1 MSIVRIYV
9 AAVARREEGISVCN
23 RKGVAMLGAKEA
35 KKKLLALP
43 RELSSSCRGGGGPTI
58 YRASN
63 HVACFGGINDIV
75 ASMSAI
81 TGAVA
86 VTKSLRYPYSSSDSS
101 LFTFNSSGEMTS
113 VNERVLFTAA
123 QLQELERQ
131 TTIYKYM
138 VASAPVPP
146 ELLMPITKNQS
157 NVLPSQSNSSL
168 GLGIPSCNSSDPEP
182 WRCKR
187 TDGKKWRCSRDVAPD
202 QKYCERH
209 SHKSRP
215 RSRKPVE
222 LNTHDFPRSMIS
234 NTNTIN
240 KNHNHNNYSTNPQ
253 LFNQKPC
260 FPSHLYM
267 FPGVMASSVTSY
279 DHPSQE
285 WQHLMRDV
293 IKGNHNVNDIHREE
307 QICSNT
313 YRGVHSLQSQREE
326 HLMRDVIKGNHNVND
341 IHREEQICSN
351 TYRGVHSLQ
360 SQRLNDHCSMF
371 LNPKSTALDR
381 ALNHSQTQSQVTRHF
396 IDSCP
401 ANSGKDNICT
411 NTYVSLS
418 ETLALPHSD
427 LTLSVSSG
435 SQSETSNE
443 GNGSAQLGSFGIMR
457 TSDRDHQSMNGLR
470 PQWMMTHGGSWPGGP
485 LAEALCPGIS
495 GNAKTASNLASPCS
509 SSCAPNVD
517 KN

>member
-1 MSIVRIYV
+1 MF
-9 AAVARREEGISVCN
+9 E
-23 RKGVAMLGAKEA
+23 AKEA
-35 KKKLLALP
+35 KKKLLAKKASSLLRKFINSTCEFKLTNSLAP
-43 RELSSSCRGGGGPTI
+43 VSVLGCKILMNVVSVMVMSCHHKPAAHELSSSCSGGGGGPTF

-63 HVACFGGINDIV
+63 HVACFGGINDAV

-86 VTKSLRYPYSSSDSS
+86 VTKSLQYPYSNSDSS

-113 VNERVLFTAA
+113 VNERVHFTAA

-157 NVLPSQSNSSL
+157 NVLPSQSNMLTGSL
-168 GLGIPSCNSSDPEP
+168 GLVIPSCNSSDPEP

-222 LNTHDFPRSMIS
+222 SNTHDFPGSMTS
-234 NTNTIN
+234 TIN
-240 KNHNHNNYSTNPQ
+240 NNYSTNPQ
-253 LFNQKPC
+253 LFNQKPH
-260 FPSHLYM
+260 FPRNLYI

-279 DHPSQE
+279 DHPGSLEWLLKGETLPVSSNSSQE
-285 WQHLMRDV
+285 WQHLRRDV
-293 IKGNHNVNDIHREE
+293 IKGYHNVNDIDRE
-307 QICSNT
+307 
-313 YRGVHSLQSQREE
+313 
-326 HLMRDVIKGNHNVND
+326 
-341 IHREEQICSN
+341 
-351 TYRGVHSLQ
+351 GVHSLQ

-371 LNPKSTALDR
+371 LSPKSTALDR
-381 ALNHSQTQSQVTRHF
+381 ALNHSQTQAQVTWHF
-396 IDSCP
+396 IDACP
-401 ANSGKDNICT
+401 ANSGRDNICK
-411 NTYVSLS
+411 NTHVSSS
-418 ETLALPHSD
+418 ETSALPHSA
-427 LTLSVSSG
+427 LTLSMSSG
-435 SQSETSNE
+435 CQSETSNE
-443 GNGSAQLGSFGIMR
+443 GNGSAQLGSSGIVG
-457 TSDRDHQSMNGLR
+457 TSDRDHQSVNGLIR
-470 PQWMMTHGGSWPGGP
+470 PQWTMTHGGSWHGGP
-485 LAEALCPGIS
+485 LAEALCLGIS
-495 GNAKTASNLASPCS
+495 GNAKTASNSASPCS
-509 SSCAPNVD
+509 SSCGPIAD